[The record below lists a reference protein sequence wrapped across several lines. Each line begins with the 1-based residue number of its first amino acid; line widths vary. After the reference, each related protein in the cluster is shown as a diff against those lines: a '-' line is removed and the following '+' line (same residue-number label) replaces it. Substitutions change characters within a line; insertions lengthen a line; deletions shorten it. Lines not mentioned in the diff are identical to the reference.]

1 MTKVEA
7 RYELTRPVD
16 DAVMEA
22 ISRAHG
28 HYGLQAVK
36 LNNSL
41 DGLTVLYDASR
52 MKLTDVDHALHSAGL
67 AVRRIS

>member
-1 MTKVEA
+1 MTKVEV
-7 RYELTRPVD
+7 RYDLTKPVD
-16 DAVMEA
+16 DSLMEA

-36 LNNSL
+36 LHPNL
-41 DGLTVLYDASR
+41 DGLTVTYDASR
-52 MKLTDVDHALHSAGL
+52 MKLDDVDRALHAAGL